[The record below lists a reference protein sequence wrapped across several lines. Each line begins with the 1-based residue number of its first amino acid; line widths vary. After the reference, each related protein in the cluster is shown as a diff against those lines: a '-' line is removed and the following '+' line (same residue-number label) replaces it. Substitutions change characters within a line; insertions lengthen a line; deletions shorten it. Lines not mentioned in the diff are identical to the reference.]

1 MVMTNMFYCNSVFLA
16 NSQSAVTISIIQ
28 FFLFYKYFFL
38 FLPKELAGTTTVLSQ
53 LACPDS

>member
-28 FFLFYKYFFL
+28 LFLFYKYFFL
-38 FLPKELAGTTTVLSQ
+38 FLPKELAGTTTVLVN
-53 LACPDS
+53 